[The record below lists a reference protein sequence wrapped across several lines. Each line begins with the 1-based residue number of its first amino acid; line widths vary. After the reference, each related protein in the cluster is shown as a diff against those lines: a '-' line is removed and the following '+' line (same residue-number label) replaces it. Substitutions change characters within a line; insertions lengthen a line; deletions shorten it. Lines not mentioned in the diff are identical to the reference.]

1 MDELNRYFIELEGE
15 IDPALEQS
23 AAYVR
28 KSIFLE
34 RPIKKAEIIMTA
46 LGIYTGF
53 INGKRLGRQRLTPGY
68 TDYGYRVQY
77 QAYDVTDELEPG
89 ENVIAAIVGDGW
101 YRGCIDIGSVRNAYG
116 TKTKFCCLFTV
127 EYKDGTS
134 ERFATDDSWSISQ
147 EGMLRKNNLK
157 TIERA
162 DARKE
167 LAGWNLPGY
176 SEEEHSDAG
185 WHKGKI
191 SFYSGSVIPQEG
203 ELVLEHEQFTPSV
216 LHTPDGNTVLDMGQ
230 NFGGHVRFRVKG
242 KADHK
247 VSLTMGECLDEQ
259 GNFTLKNLIAEG
271 AASISGEVGQK
282 LEYILRDG
290 MQEYEPEFLISGFR
304 YVLVENWPED
314 IKPENFT
321 GVAVYSDIPF
331 TGTFTCSNPLVNR
344 LVENVRWSQKGN
356 FVDIPADCPTRERSG
371 WTADMSVFSET
382 ACYLSNPRAFLKKW
396 FQDYKAEQSED
407 GNLPFVVPG
416 AGKKKRQRGCLGWSN
431 AICNITMNLYKFYGY
446 KEDLEDVY
454 DCVRRYV
461 DFNVERAKEKNPF
474 FFFKRRKNRDYIVE
488 TGFHYGEWLEPGRP
502 MYKDYIKDLF
512 FPDTEV
518 TTAWFYQTAKQLAQM
533 ARILEKDEDYSKY
546 RELAK
551 QLYRVYHEE
560 FVPHG
565 RIRSK
570 RHCRYVRPLSMH
582 LLSGKEK
589 EQAAAQLNAL
599 CEANEYRIGTG
610 FLTTWT
616 LLQVLTE
623 NGYTETAYRM
633 LENTKQPGWLYAV
646 TKGATTT
653 WENWGGIDETGK
665 PVDSHNHFAPG
676 AAVAWLFSTCAGITP
691 AAPGFTRI
699 RIRPIPGGTMEY
711 AACSYE
717 SIQGR
722 IVSEW
727 KKKDGF
733 FRLHVEVPE
742 QIPAEVILPDGTS
755 YEMTG
760 GKADYEIRI

>member
-15 IDPALEQS
+15 IDPALEQP

-147 EGMLRKNNLK
+147 EGMLRENNLK

-242 KADHK
+242 KAGHK

-321 GVAVYSDIPF
+321 GVGEKEASERLPW
-331 TGTFTCSNPLVNR
+331 
-344 LVENVRWSQKGN
+344 LVECHLQYYN
-356 FVDIPADCPTRERSG
+356 
-371 WTADMSVFSET
+371 
-382 ACYLSNPRAFLKKW
+382 
-396 FQDYKAEQSED
+396 
-407 GNLPFVVPG
+407 
-416 AGKKKRQRGCLGWSN
+416 
-431 AICNITMNLYKFYGY
+431 
-446 KEDLEDVY
+446 
-454 DCVRRYV
+454 
-461 DFNVERAKEKNPF
+461 
-474 FFFKRRKNRDYIVE
+474 
-488 TGFHYGEWLEPGRP
+488 
-502 MYKDYIKDLF
+502 
-512 FPDTEV
+512 
-518 TTAWFYQTAKQLAQM
+518 
-533 ARILEKDEDYSKY
+533 
-546 RELAK
+546 
-551 QLYRVYHEE
+551 E
-560 FVPHG
+560 F
-565 RIRSK
+565 I
-570 RHCRYVRPLSMH
+570 
-582 LLSGKEK
+582 
-589 EQAAAQLNAL
+589 
-599 CEANEYRIGTG
+599 
-610 FLTTWT
+610 
-616 LLQVLTE
+616 
-623 NGYTETAYRM
+623 
-633 LENTKQPGWLYAV
+633 
-646 TKGATTT
+646 
-653 WENWGGIDETGK
+653 
-665 PVDSHNHFAPG
+665 
-676 AAVAWLFSTCAGITP
+676 
-691 AAPGFTRI
+691 
-699 RIRPIPGGTMEY
+699 
-711 AACSYE
+711 
-717 SIQGR
+717 
-722 IVSEW
+722 
-727 KKKDGF
+727 
-733 FRLHVEVPE
+733 
-742 QIPAEVILPDGTS
+742 
-755 YEMTG
+755 
-760 GKADYEIRI
+760 